1 MMFHLIVRLRTWDSV
16 APRLDRYLKP
26 VRYIN
31 VILLA
36 AFICTIIGGAWSNPE
51 SSHESTGYSL
61 RRAGNILFLITN
73 VVVILIVIWMFRHS
87 VVREQSHD
95 PLLLQLFV
103 ALPIMLIRAV
113 YAVVQSFLS
122 TVTNPGHNTW
132 VYLALLLIPDLLA
145 TTVFTFWGA
154 FQLRPSHRAEI
165 EMRNRGQF
173 HSGDAPL
180 QEMGNGEAKDEQST
194 SQTQMPDYRYDMRQG
209 PLRRIAERLSNRF
222 LG

>member
-1 MMFHLIVRLRTWDSV
+1 MFDLIVRLRTWDSV

-145 TTVFTFWGA
+145 TFVFTLWGA
-154 FQLRPSHRAEI
+154 FQLRPSNRAAI
-165 EMRNRGQF
+165 EKRNRGQLQV
-173 HSGDAPL
+173 SGDTPL
-180 QEMGNGEAKDEQST
+180 QEMGNGETKDEQSA
-194 SQTQMPDYRYDMRQG
+194 SQSQMHDYRYDMRQG
-209 PLRRIAERLSNRF
+209 PLRRISERLSNRF